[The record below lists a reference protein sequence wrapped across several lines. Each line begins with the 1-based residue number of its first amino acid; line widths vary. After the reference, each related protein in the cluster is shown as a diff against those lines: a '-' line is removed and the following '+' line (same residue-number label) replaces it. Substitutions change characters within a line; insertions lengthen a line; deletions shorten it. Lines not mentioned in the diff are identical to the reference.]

1 MGMIEFSTTLN
12 KGRCVMAKKMLT
24 KKEVVA
30 EFRVDLASAER
41 ANGRVFDKVAR
52 RQQFGEYT
60 DYLCKSGQIS
70 MRQYETWS
78 NPF

>member
-1 MGMIEFSTTLN
+1 MS
-12 KGRCVMAKKMLT
+12 KKMLT
-24 KKEVVA
+24 KKQVIKD
-30 EFRVDLASAER
+30 FRVDLATAER
-41 ANGRVFDKVAR
+41 ANGHKFDKVAR
-52 RQQFGEYT
+52 REQFGMYT

>member
-1 MGMIEFSTTLN
+1 
-12 KGRCVMAKKMLT
+12 MAKKMLT

-30 EFRVDLASAER
+30 NFRVDLDSAER
-41 ANGRVFDKVAR
+41 ANGRKFDKVAR
-52 RQQFGEYT
+52 REQFGMYT